1 MINLWFFFLFLAA
14 QSSQPDNLYS
24 AMVVAGTP
32 APFTGILFTPEAATK
47 ILVDHRTQL
56 DQLAA
61 DMEYKRQVE
70 IAGMQ
75 LQLDQTKILLD
86 TEEKE
91 NEFLKKENENR
102 QLVIKVLGVSLV
114 AAILSSGVIGAV
126 LLFNGQ

>member
-1 MINLWFFFLFLAA
+1 M
-14 QSSQPDNLYS
+14 
-24 AMVVAGTP
+24 
-32 APFTGILFTPEAATK
+32 
-47 ILVDHRTQL
+47 